1 MHEFATVVLLGLAVY
16 TLVNLA
22 RRLGEVSRGLR
33 IFLDLGFGL
42 LATWVLDY
50 SMFGGWG
57 IQFRSLWMGPV
68 ATGLVIGG
76 LASLWHEG
84 IGFITSYAR
93 RAYDESAEIE
103 RRSGSRTA

>member
-1 MHEFATVVLLGLAVY
+1 
-16 TLVNLA
+16 
-22 RRLGEVSRGLR
+22 
-33 IFLDLGFGL
+33 
-42 LATWVLDY
+42 
-50 SMFGGWG
+50 MFGGWG

-103 RRSGSRTA
+103 RRIGSRTA